1 MSNTEELLNSCI
13 SPGKYICRGV
23 KKLLESIRVRKSIYS
38 SKWEQLIYE
47 NNDYY
52 RSDSKRHLGIILIIK
67 NVCVILYE
75 RDRKMYNPDKDYQY
89 MLDKL
94 NSIRKQKNMSKY
106 ALAKATGMS
115 SSSMSNLLNG
125 KTKPYLYNMLLI
137 CNAMHISM
145 EELLQNKNYNCENE
159 EALISAYRNMTPQK
173 QQMLQVFTDMLLKY
187 DGIV

>member
-1 MSNTEELLNSCI
+1 
-13 SPGKYICRGV
+13 
-23 KKLLESIRVRKSIYS
+23 
-38 SKWEQLIYE
+38 
-47 NNDYY
+47 
-52 RSDSKRHLGIILIIK
+52 
-67 NVCVILYE
+67 
-75 RDRKMYNPDKDYQY
+75 MYNPDKDYQY

-159 EALISAYRNMTPQK
+159 EALISAYRDMTPQK